1 MGRTSIFRRWGDER
15 RARRASGCASRF
27 HGRGGYAKV
36 ELMSV
41 VAKEKLSAD
50 QFLVWAEAQEGRWEL
65 HDGAAVAMSPERVAH
80 AETKD
85 QSVKAL
91 ARAIESAR
99 APCRA
104 LPDGLGVRINQR
116 TIFEPDALVYCG
128 PRLPPEA
135 IEVPNPIIVVE
146 VLSPRTAA
154 RDHGAKMTRLF
165 LAAWPPPLSHHRPR
179 TAGADSSQARAR
191 RHHRNADSHRR
202 SAAPRS
208 ARHRDAGRRHVR
220 ARMIQRERRQ
230 HVRP

>member
-1 MGRTSIFRRWGDER
+1 
-15 RARRASGCASRF
+15 
-27 HGRGGYAKV
+27 
-36 ELMSV
+36 MSV

-91 ARAIESAR
+91 ARAIENAT

-104 LPDGLGVRINQR
+104 LPDGLGVRINHR

-128 PRLPPEA
+128 PRLPPDA

-146 VLSPRTAA
+146 VLSPSTAA
-154 RDHGAKMTRLF
+154 RDHGAKLTGYFSLPS
-165 LAAWPPPLSHHRPR
+165 LVHYLIVDP
-179 TAGADSSQARAR
+179 
-191 RHHRNADSHRR
+191 
-202 SAAPRS
+202 
-208 ARHRDAGRRHVR
+208 
-220 ARMIQRERRQ
+220 ERRVLIHHKRGQ
-230 HVRP
+230 GDIIETRILTEGLLRLDPPGLETSVAELFAAE

>member
-1 MGRTSIFRRWGDER
+1 
-15 RARRASGCASRF
+15 
-27 HGRGGYAKV
+27 
-36 ELMSV
+36 MSV

-65 HDGAAVAMSPERVAH
+65 YDGAAVAMSPERVAH

-104 LPDGLGVRINQR
+104 LPDGLGGRINQR

-146 VLSPRTAA
+146 VLSPSTAA
-154 RDHGAKMTRLF
+154 AHALATYEAHF
-165 LAAWPPPLSHHRPR
+165 LPLCPH
-179 TAGADSSQARAR
+179 
-191 RHHRNADSHRR
+191 
-202 SAAPRS
+202 
-208 ARHRDAGRRHVR
+208 
-220 ARMIQRERRQ
+220 
-230 HVRP
+230 